1 MTPTENVRSKNF
13 RVLTQPACR
22 RSHPGNPM
30 NPTARRRRRGHPRT
44 GWRLRRRG
52 SSRLRTSARERA
64 HRFGHRRDVGAHP
77 VSPSL
82 PQVQVVS
89 SSRSRPNE
97 HRPMTRFDDELAI
110 PSFPVSGF
118 APRLL
123 RHGSPSLR
131 SWRSRCVRRVGY
143 PRFFHRPLPVT
154 IPNSTCPMVPKCYRP
169 RASFHLSHRIPPPAT
184 RHHLPRHRPARRTH
198 RHGRRGP
205 RLGRL
210 PDHPAARP
218 MRPAPTTPSSPA
230 SQLRIPTS
238 SSSAR
243 TWNSSRTVSSQ
254 TRATTT
260 WCAS

>member
-1 MTPTENVRSKNF
+1 MAAPETGQFKAADVR
-13 RVLTQPACR
+13 T
-22 RSHPGNPM
+22 
-30 NPTARRRRRGHPRT
+30 
-44 GWRLRRRG
+44 
-52 SSRLRTSARERA
+52 ERA

-184 RHHLPRHRPARRTH
+184 HCRACDPIPDCDRR
-198 RHGRRGP
+198 RR
-205 RLGRL
+205 
-210 PDHPAARP
+210 HPAPRWP
-218 MRPAPTTPSSPA
+218 PSPHA
-230 SQLRIPTS
+230 
-238 SSSAR
+238 AG
-243 TWNSSRTVSSQ
+243 
-254 TRATTT
+254 
-260 WCAS
+260 